1 MLDWF
6 KNNSLQA
13 NPSKFQSMLLKN
25 KTVNAEDFNIIV
37 DNDILNLTD
46 DMTVLGI
53 NIDNKLN
60 FNSHVSSMCNKA
72 GRQLNVLQRLKGS
85 LDYAS
90 RLSIYKSCIMSN
102 FNYCPVV
109 WMFTSKSSLLKLETI
124 KKRALRFV
132 LDDYAS
138 DYYDLLKKAD
148 VPGMKI
154 MALRFLAIEVYKCI
168 NGLNPKYLNDL
179 FIVKKRKYNLR
190 DDSVIDRNKVQTTN
204 YGLKSFKDYGAKI
217 WNVLPDC
224 CKGAVSLDEF
234 KVLIKSWNGP
244 NCSCSVCL
252 HFIWTGPYL

>member
-1 MLDWF
+1 MEFRGIRNRTIRGLYC
-6 KNNSLQA
+6 NSLQA

-90 RLSIYKSCIMSN
+90 RLSIYKSFIMSN

-124 KKRALRFV
+124 KK
-132 LDDYAS
+132 
-138 DYYDLLKKAD
+138 
-148 VPGMKI
+148 
-154 MALRFLAIEVYKCI
+154 
-168 NGLNPKYLNDL
+168 
-179 FIVKKRKYNLR
+179 
-190 DDSVIDRNKVQTTN
+190 
-204 YGLKSFKDYGAKI
+204 
-217 WNVLPDC
+217 
-224 CKGAVSLDEF
+224 
-234 KVLIKSWNGP
+234 
-244 NCSCSVCL
+244 
-252 HFIWTGPYL
+252 TGP